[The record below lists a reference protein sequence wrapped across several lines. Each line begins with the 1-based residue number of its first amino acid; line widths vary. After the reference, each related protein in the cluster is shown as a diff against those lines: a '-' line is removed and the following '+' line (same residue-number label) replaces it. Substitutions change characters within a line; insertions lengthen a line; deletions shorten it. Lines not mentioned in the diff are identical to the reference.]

1 MQNIDKI
8 ISPKWVLS
16 SKNDC
21 LLEDHSIAIEGNI
34 IKEVRPSREILNKY
48 STNSHLILKNHIIVP
63 GLVNNNI
70 STPYIFSKK
79 YLKNKTITNRDDL
92 KNKMYLSLSAKVII
106 CKMIKNGITTFTD
119 TSTYPDIVL
128 KAAIESGIR
137 ANIGLP
143 IMSYKTNWANKEQ
156 EYFKKSI
163 SFFDEY
169 RDNPSTKLYLNLNSI
184 NMLSRKG
191 FEKVSKIISELDVPV
206 RMYLHEDLNKL
217 NIFKKKYKHRP
228 IRFLEEMGLLSSTF
242 TAINPFH
249 VIQSDI
255 NLMKKY
261 KVHVVHSPTS
271 NIINHNMKCNTE
283 YFLKNK
289 IKVSLG
295 TGEYAINNSLD
306 LFTEMRL
313 VWLLSKLNK
322 DKNNHLDKK
331 ELLGLIMHNGANAL
345 GLNFNMGKIKANYS
359 ADIISIKVDDIDVN
373 SLSLYN
379 SIENELI
386 SDNIENVWISGKQI
400 LKNKKLLTMNENML
414 YDEFTGLINSKV

>member
-1 MQNIDKI
+1 
-8 ISPKWVLS
+8 
-16 SKNDC
+16 
-21 LLEDHSIAIEGNI
+21 
-34 IKEVRPSREILNKY
+34 
-48 STNSHLILKNHIIVP
+48 
-63 GLVNNNI
+63 
-70 STPYIFSKK
+70 
-79 YLKNKTITNRDDL
+79 
-92 KNKMYLSLSAKVII
+92 
-106 CKMIKNGITTFTD
+106 
-119 TSTYPDIVL
+119 
-128 KAAIESGIR
+128 
-137 ANIGLP
+137 
-143 IMSYKTNWANKEQ
+143 
-156 EYFKKSI
+156 
-163 SFFDEY
+163 
-169 RDNPSTKLYLNLNSI
+169 
-184 NMLSRKG
+184 
-191 FEKVSKIISELDVPV
+191 
-206 RMYLHEDLNKL
+206 
-217 NIFKKKYKHRP
+217 
-228 IRFLEEMGLLSSTF
+228 
-242 TAINPFH
+242 
-249 VIQSDI
+249 
-255 NLMKKY
+255 MKKY

-295 TGEYAINNSLD
+295 TGECAINNSLD